1 VAEETTSSP
10 PPAAHEPLLAARGI
24 VHSYTGK
31 PALDGVDFTLRAG
44 EVHALMGQN
53 GAGKSTLIKVLTG
66 VELLQAGDISLAG
79 KSIRPTSTLDAQR
92 LGISTVYQE
101 VNLCPNLSVA
111 ENIFAGR
118 QPLRPWARGGGI
130 DWQTLYSRSRD
141 LLAGLDVDIDVRREL
156 GAYSVAIQQMVAI
169 ARAIDI
175 SARVLILDE
184 PTSSLDSD
192 EVDRLFATL
201 KRLRA
206 SGLGIVFVT
215 HFLDQ
220 VYAISDRI
228 TVLRNGKLVG
238 DYPAAQLGQAALVD
252 AMVGRSAEAAAPRP
266 TDAAIAARGID
277 ADTGAHVLHANGLAR
292 RGGVSDVNLEIRP
305 GEIVGLAGLLGSGR
319 TEVARLLFG
328 LDRADAGSIAVKGAA
343 VRLRDPA
350 HAISQGL
357 SFCPEERKT
366 EGIIADLSIRDNIVL
381 TLQTQTGLW
390 RRLSPARVRELT
402 DRLAKML
409 DIRAPDLDGAMGTLS
424 GGNQQKCVI
433 ARALATDPCLLILDE
448 PTRGIDVAGKT
459 EIMNRLV
466 ELARAGLAIVFISAE
481 IEELLRVSTRIVV
494 MRDRKQVAVLPGGC
508 SEDAIYELIAA
519 APADASTSAAAP
531 ADASTSAAA
540 PADAAGKGAA
550 A

>member
-1 VAEETTSSP
+1 VASDPSTT
-10 PPAAHEPLLAARGI
+10 PLLAARGI
-24 VHSYTGK
+24 IHAYSGK

-66 VELLQAGDISLAG
+66 VEHPQAGEILLGGERIA
-79 KSIRPTSTLDAQR
+79 PTSTLHAQT

-118 QPLRPWARGGGI
+118 QPLKSWTRGGGI
-130 DWQTLYSRSRD
+130 DWKTLNARAKT
-141 LLAGLDVDIDVRREL
+141 LLASLDVDIDVRREL

-184 PTSSLDSD
+184 PTSSLDSE

-201 KRLRA
+201 KRLRDG
-206 SGLGIVFVT
+206 GLGIVFVT

-228 TVLRNGKLVG
+228 TVLRNGRLVG
-238 DYPAAQLGQAALVD
+238 EYPAAELRQAALVD
-252 AMVGRSAEAAAPRP
+252 AMVGRSTEAAAPRP
-266 TDAAIAARGID
+266 PEAATSSAADAGD
-277 ADTGAHVLHANGLAR
+277 ANRVLHASGLAR
-292 RGGVSDVNLEIRP
+292 RGSVSHVNLDIRA
-305 GEIVGLAGLLGSGR
+305 GEIVGIAGLLGSGR

-328 LDRADAGSIAVKGAA
+328 LDRADAGSLSVKGAP

-366 EGIIADLSIRDNIVL
+366 EGIVVDLSIRDNIVL
-381 TLQTQTGLW
+381 TLQTQAGLW
-390 RRLSPARVRELT
+390 KRLPPARVRELT

-409 DIRAPDLDGAMGTLS
+409 DIRAPDLDGAIGTLS

-494 MRDRKQVAVLPGGC
+494 MRDRRQVAVLPGGC
-508 SEDAIYELIAA
+508 SEDDIYALIAA
-519 APADASTSAAAP
+519 APAESST
-531 ADASTSAAA
+531 
-540 PADAAGKGAA
+540 GAA

>member
-1 VAEETTSSP
+1 MTTP
-10 PPAAHEPLLAARGI
+10 PLAANVPLLAARSI
-24 VHSYTGK
+24 VHSYGGK

-66 VELLQAGDISLAG
+66 AESLQAGDIALAG
-79 KSIRPTSTLDAQR
+79 KPIRPTSTLDAQR

-118 QPLRPWARGGGI
+118 QPRRAWTRGGGI
-130 DWQTLYSRSRD
+130 DWRALNARSKE
-141 LLAGLDVDIDVRREL
+141 LLLRLDVDIDVRREL
-156 GAYSVAIQQMVAI
+156 GGYSVAIQQMVAI

-184 PTSSLDSD
+184 PTSSLDSG

-206 SGLGIVFVT
+206 NGLGIVFVT

-220 VYAISDRI
+220 VYAVSDRI

-238 DYPAAQLGQAALVD
+238 EHPAAQLDHAALVA
-252 AMVGRSAEAAAPRP
+252 AMVGRATELPTARPRAAEAGLSDARA
-266 TDAAIAARGID
+266 TDTVLTATGIS
-277 ADTGAHVLHANGLAR
+277 R
-292 RGGVSDVNLEIRP
+292 RGSVGKVDLEIRR
-305 GEIVGLAGLLGSGR
+305 GEIVGIAGLLGSGR

-328 LDRADAGSIAVKGAA
+328 LDRADAGSLAVEGKP
-343 VRLRDPA
+343 VSLRDPA
-350 HAISQGL
+350 HAISHGL
-357 SFCPEERKT
+357 GFCPEERKT
-366 EGIIADLSIRDNIVL
+366 EGIVEDLSIRDNIVL
-381 TLQTQTGLW
+381 TLQTRQGLW
-390 RRLSPARVRELT
+390 RRLPQLRVRELT
-402 DRLAKML
+402 DKLATML
-409 DIRAPDLDGAMGTLS
+409 DIRAPDLDGTIGTLS

-466 ELARAGLAIVFISAE
+466 ELAAAGLAIVFISAE

-494 MRDRKQVAVLPGGC
+494 MRDRVQVATLPGGC
-508 SEDAIYELIAA
+508 SADDIYALIATPVA
-519 APADASTSAAAP
+519 ANNEAAA
-531 ADASTSAAA
+531 
-540 PADAAGKGAA
+540 
-550 A
+550 

>member
-1 VAEETTSSP
+1 VAGQTTSSP
-10 PPAAHEPLLAARGI
+10 QPGAQEPVLAARGI

-66 VELLQAGDISLAG
+66 VESLQAGDITLG
-79 KSIRPTSTLDAQR
+79 GQRIVPTSTLDAQR

-118 QPLRPWARGGGI
+118 QPLRPWSRGGGI
-130 DWQTLYSRSRD
+130 DWKSLNCRSRE

-184 PTSSLDSD
+184 PTSSLDSG

-201 KRLRA
+201 ARLR
-206 SGLGIVFVT
+206 SNGLGIVFVT

-238 DYPAAQLGQAALVD
+238 DYAAAELGHAALVD

-266 TDAAIAARGID
+266 PETAAAP
-277 ADTGAHVLHANGLAR
+277 GAGQGASSQVLHANDIAR
-292 RGGVSDVNLEIRP
+292 RGSVSHVNLEIRR
-305 GEIVGLAGLLGSGR
+305 GEIVGIAGLLGSGR

-328 LDRADAGSIAVKGAA
+328 LDRADSGSIAVKGVP

-350 HAISQGL
+350 HAIAQGL

-381 TLQTQTGLW
+381 TLQTQAGLW

-402 DRLAKML
+402 DRLAQML
-409 DIRAPDLDGAMGTLS
+409 DIRAPDLDGTMGTLS

-519 APADASTSAAAP
+519 APADASGA
-531 ADASTSAAA
+531 
-540 PADAAGKGAA
+540 GAA